1 MLQANLGMKKR
12 LLKKIEAF
20 HQSQMILSNK
30 LMYKY
35 DALLYIIILLRNL
48 LDGPSSIFFTKDNES
63 VEE

>member
-20 HQSQMILSNK
+20 HRSQMILSNK